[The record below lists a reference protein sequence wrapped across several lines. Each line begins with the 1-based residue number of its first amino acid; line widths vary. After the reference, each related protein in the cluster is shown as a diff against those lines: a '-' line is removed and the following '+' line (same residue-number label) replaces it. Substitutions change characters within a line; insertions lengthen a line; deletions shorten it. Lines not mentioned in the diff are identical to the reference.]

1 MSLSRLVAR
10 PMLASM
16 FLAGGVNALRNAD
29 QLAVRAKPVTDRV
42 LPLLSKAAPQLPVP
56 KDPVTLVRL
65 NAAVQVGAG
74 LALATGR
81 APRLSSAVLAATLV
95 PTTAAGH
102 RFWEEPD
109 PTAKAQ
115 HRVHFFK
122 NVSMLGG
129 LIIAAGDTD
138 GKPGVA
144 WRTRRAAM
152 DARRE
157 AWHVAATARR
167 EAKLAKAQ
175 LT

>member
-1 MSLSRLVAR
+1 MSLSRLIAR

-16 FLAGGVNALRNAD
+16 FVVGGINSLRNAD
-29 QLAVRAKPVTDRV
+29 KLAPRAEPVTDRV
-42 LPLLSKAAPQLPVP
+42 VPLIAKAAPQLPIP
-56 KDPVTLVRL
+56 QDPVTLVRL
-65 NAAVQVGAG
+65 NGAAQLVAG

-81 APRLSSAVLAATLV
+81 APRLSSAVLAATLL

-102 RFWEEPD
+102 RFWEESD
-109 PTAKAQ
+109 EGAKAQ
-115 HRVHFFK
+115 QRIHFFK

-129 LIIAAGDTD
+129 LLISAGDTD

-144 WRTRRAAM
+144 WRTRRVAK

-157 AWHVAATARR
+157 AKHIAAAARR

-175 LT
+175 LS